1 MTRNE
6 LIISK
11 QSLRCWWLRG
21 GNWVYYCLPHVEIRS
36 ENTRWAT
43 IISHTHTPG
52 PVWKEEMRA
61 NVEVLFYFILFNF
74 FCSVFLNKPHRTVT
88 QNAPRY
94 SDPCGLLSLWSRSSF
109 WRLPLNISAVPYNT
123 VIKLA
128 ALFLKAVRQHTHHTT
143 AALCGS
149 RNHFFHPFG
158 VPIRLGCAAS
168 VLEED

>member
-1 MTRNE
+1 MLVTKRRE
-6 LIISK
+6 LGVLLSP
-11 QSLRCWWLRG
+11 SCWDK
-21 GNWVYYCLPHVEIRS
+21 IRKH
-36 ENTRWAT
+36 TRWAT
-43 IISHTHTPG
+43 IISHTHTWTCLKRRDEG
-52 PVWKEEMRA
+52 KCRGA
-61 NVEVLFYFILFNF
+61 VLFYL

-109 WRLPLNISAVPYNT
+109 LTFTTWHFCCDDT

-128 ALFLKAVRQHTHHTT
+128 ALFLKAVHQHTRHTT

-149 RNHFFHPFG
+149 RNLFFHPFG

-168 VLEED
+168 ALEED